1 MTTTANAAVQTA
13 APAAAP
19 AKAPSKMELCRIVYN
34 EIYAEGYDLKGASQ
48 RQCFIKRTMAEH
60 GISKHCAN
68 TYFQNLSNEKA
79 GKGLYK
85 YNTYQS
91 KKPKAEG
98 AAPKATGGE
107 AGEDLPGASST
118 PAPAAPAKPAP
129 TKAQVKA
136 AEKGA
141 NKAANDLTKRW
152 QVKDG
157 SGNVINS
164 FDTRKEAKDAAD
176 ADPVA
181 TWADRDAKKS

>member
-19 AKAPSKMELCRIVYN
+19 AKAPSKMELCRIVFK
-34 EIYAEGYDLKGASQ
+34 EIYAEGYDLKGDSQ

-68 TYFQNLSNEKA
+68 TYFQNLSNEAA
-79 GKGLYK
+79 GKPLYK

-91 KKPKAEG
+91 KKPKAG
-98 AAPKATGGE
+98 AAAGGE
-107 AGEDLPGASST
+107 AGQDLPGASST
-118 PAPAAPAKPAP
+118 PAPAAKPAP

-141 NKAANDLTKRW
+141 NKTANDLTKRW
-152 QVKDG
+152 QLKDG
-157 SGNVINS
+157 DGNVINS